1 MNSDPFLIAI
11 GLTIWTGV
19 FVAAAIYVSW
29 RLRIPTTRPGADAPI
44 ALKVIG
50 AFIGFAIWA
59 IIAFYAPGHALV
71 FNLIASV
78 LIPYGLVAFA
88 VALTVERRRAKR
100 LGLAEPGTDGT
111 VSVAQSV
118 VFLAIAAPFAV
129 AALFLTVYGV
139 ANEFGGNSKEG
150 LAGLGLGACAWF
162 MAIWMTLFGLPMLLK
177 LRRFSS

>member
-11 GLTIWTGV
+11 GLTVWTGLLY
-19 FVAAAIYVSW
+19 AAVGYVSW
-29 RLRIPTTRPGADAPI
+29 RMRFPTTRPGVHASKAT
-44 ALKVIG
+44 KVIG
-50 AFIGFAIWA
+50 VLIGFSIWGT
-59 IIAFYAPGHALV
+59 IAFYAPGHALV
-71 FNLIASV
+71 FDLIMSGF
-78 LIPYGLVAFA
+78 IPYVLVAFG

-100 LGLAEPGTDGT
+100 LGLPEPGTDGT

-139 ANEFGGNSKEG
+139 ANEFEGNSKEG

-162 MAIWMTLFGLPMLLK
+162 IAIWMTLFGLPMLLK
-177 LRRFSS
+177 LRRYRR